1 MGHEIEIF
9 EIFKENEKFK
19 KYVPLKDEIAQMQRM
34 GKVVLIPVDVGV
46 LGAVPN
52 RFQKFAEGLKQIK
65 RLSSFR
71 KQCQWEQQQ
80 L

>member
-34 GKVVLIPVDVGV
+34 GKVVLIPVDV
-46 LGAVPN
+46 
-52 RFQKFAEGLKQIK
+52 
-65 RLSSFR
+65 
-71 KQCQWEQQQ
+71 
-80 L
+80 